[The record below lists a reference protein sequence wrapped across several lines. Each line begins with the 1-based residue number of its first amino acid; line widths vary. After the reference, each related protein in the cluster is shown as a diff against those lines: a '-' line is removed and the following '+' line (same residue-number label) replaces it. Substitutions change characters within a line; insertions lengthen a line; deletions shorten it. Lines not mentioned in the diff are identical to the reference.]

1 MALGDG
7 SRSDDGPTESGV
19 LPTAD
24 RLVEMRWRDALF
36 AHWPADPDAVATH
49 VPDELDVATYD
60 GRAWL
65 GVVGFV
71 MEDIRPRGFPVGLSF
86 PEVNLR
92 TYVRRPGDATHSVY
106 FFNLDADDRLGV
118 SVARRFFALPYYRAE
133 MRVRSEGDAVTL
145 VSHRVHRGAP
155 RADVDVTYRPVGEA
169 FVPDPGS
176 FEHFLTENYRFYAAG
191 ASLYAGE
198 ISHPPWSLREAS
210 VSFRTNSLFEANG
223 FDAPEGAPVAHY
235 SPGSDVTA
243 GRIRAVDD

>member
-1 MALGDG
+1 VK
-7 SRSDDGPTESGV
+7 SESGV
-19 LPTAD
+19 FPTFD

-36 AHWPADPDAVATH
+36 AHWPTDPAVVGAR
-49 VPDELDVATYD
+49 VPEELDVATYD

-71 MEDIRPRGFPVGLSF
+71 MDDIRPRGFPVGLSF

-92 TYVRRPGDATHSVY
+92 TYVRRPGDETHSVY

-118 SVARRFFALPYYRAE
+118 PVARRLFALPYYRAE
-133 MRVRSEGDAVTL
+133 MRVRTDDDGSVTL

-169 FVPDPGS
+169 SVPES
-176 FEHFLTENYRFYAAG
+176 ESLEHFLTENYRFYTKG
-191 ASLYAGE
+191 KSLYAGD
-198 ISHPPWSLREAS
+198 IAHPPWSLREAT
-210 VSFRTNSLFEANG
+210 VSFRTNTLFAANG
-223 FDAPEGAPVAHY
+223 FEEPAGAPVAHY

-243 GRIRAVDD
+243 GRIRKVHD